1 MDKLSKLFEDYR
13 KKYPLTPVVSSTR
26 VDSRVS
32 KRGRGNLDVQD
43 YWKENRHRFGALT
56 YMAMDVLSIPITT
69 VASESSFSIGSQVI
83 SKYRSRLL
91 PSNVQALLCTR
102 SWIHGYLLDDEDN
115 GECEMVIIHSRPNEV
130 EETGSSQRNNITHTY
145 QVCVTKLTFGND
157 LNEMFKWKYWA

>member
-1 MDKLSKLFEDYR
+1 MYLEDPKLDMRSH
-13 KKYPLTPVVSSTR
+13 P
-26 VDSRVS
+26 
-32 KRGRGNLDVQD
+32 NLNVLQ
-43 YWKENRHRFGALT
+43 YWKENRYRFGALT

-115 GECEMVIIHSRPNEV
+115 GEGEMVIIRASPNGV
-130 EETGSSQRNNITHTY
+130 EESGSSQRTENLQSNP
-145 QVCVTKLTFGND
+145 
-157 LNEMFKWKYWA
+157 